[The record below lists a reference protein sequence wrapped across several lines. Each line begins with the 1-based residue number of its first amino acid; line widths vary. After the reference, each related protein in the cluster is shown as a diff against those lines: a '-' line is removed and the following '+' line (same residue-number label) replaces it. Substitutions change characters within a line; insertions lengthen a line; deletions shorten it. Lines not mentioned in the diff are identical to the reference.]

1 MAHAARVATRGQDS
15 PDLIKVESAL
25 RRLFPEGA
33 LDRVLLVNPPDGNSE
48 LFQPETALRGRYAN
62 YPPYGILLIAE
73 HLRRRNIEVRIC
85 NLNNSILESCRDQ
98 YDDGSFDFDAIW
110 RQELKAGIE
119 DFAPDL
125 IGVTCMFTMTH
136 LSFSRVCD
144 YAAAFDVPVA
154 VGGVHVSNNPERI
167 LDDIKG
173 IDIAFLKEA
182 DVAIE
187 LFCDVVRGAKPA
199 SALAQVILSDGD
211 ERHSIAQPA
220 APDRQDISVLPAY
233 DLIDIGRLSEY
244 GTIGNF
250 YALKPEGSR
259 FATVLSNRGC
269 RAQCTFC
276 SVRNFNGRGV
286 RHRDVDSV
294 LDELQ
299 YLEEVQ
305 GINHIVWLDDDL
317 LKDQDRALQLF
328 NGKIKRGL
336 KMTWDATNGVIA
348 SSCDDQT
355 VHAMAESGCIA
366 LNIGMESGN
375 PQILRQ
381 VKKPGTVDVFLRAA
395 ETLKRYPSIHARV
408 FLMLGFPNETL
419 AMIGDTIN
427 VARQMDMDW
436 CGITALQPLP
446 NTPIYDAMIA
456 QGLIEATETSEVR
469 FMSGGFGKQNELET
483 GQRLATVGFAEAF
496 EAIPLDAIPTREQID
511 DIWFFMNYHLNFH
524 RLFGENRIQKLQQLR
539 HHLNNLCD
547 VISPEHGFA
556 LYFLAYLEHKLE
568 GSIAPATITRLEG
581 QLSRSSYWKE
591 RLEAFDL
598 TVADLHAQ
606 DFKNKDIPRLMI
618 GELPGSLAAAA
629 G

>member
-1 MAHAARVATRGQDS
+1 MANVARVTT
-15 PDLIKVESAL
+15 PDQIGLDANRIEVKL
-25 RRLFPEGA
+25 RQLFPEGA
-33 LDRVLLVNPPDGNSE
+33 LNRVLLVNPPDGNSE
-48 LFQPETALRGRYAN
+48 LFQPGTALRGRYAN
-62 YPPYGILLIAE
+62 YPPYGLLVIAE
-73 HLRRRNIEVRIC
+73 HLRRRNVEVRIC
-85 NLNNSILESCRDQ
+85 NLNNKILESCRENHG
-98 YDDGSFDFDAIW
+98 DGNFDFDAVW
-110 RQELKAGIE
+110 QQELQGNIE
-119 DFAPDL
+119 EFAPDL

-136 LSFSRVCD
+136 LSFSRVCE
-144 YAAAFDVPVA
+144 YAAGFGKPVA

-167 LDDIKG
+167 LDEIPD

-182 DVAIE
+182 DAAIE
-187 LFCDVVRGAKPA
+187 IFCDVVRGAKPT

-211 ERHSIAQPA
+211 QRHSISRPA
-220 APDRQDISVLPAY
+220 APDQTDISVLPAY
-233 DLIDIGRLSEY
+233 DLIDVGRLSEL

-299 YLEEVQ
+299 YLEEVE
-305 GINHIVWLDDDL
+305 GIDHIIWLDDDL
-317 LKDQDRALQLF
+317 LKDRDRALRLF
-328 NGKIKRGL
+328 NGKISRGL
-336 KMTWDATNGVIA
+336 KLTWDATNGVIA
-348 SSCDDQT
+348 SSCDDET
-355 VHAMAESGCIA
+355 VQAMAESGCIA

-375 PQILRQ
+375 PEILRQ

-427 VARQMDMDW
+427 VAQKMDMDW
-436 CGITALQPLP
+436 CGITPLQPLP

-456 QGLIEATETSEVR
+456 QGLIEATESSEVR

-496 EAIPLDAIPTREQID
+496 EAIPLDAVPTRAQID

-524 RLFGENRIQKLQQLR
+524 RLFSENRTEKLQQLR
-539 HHLNNLCD
+539 RHLQNLCD

-568 GSIAPATITRLEG
+568 ANINPATIARLEG
-581 QLSRSSYWKE
+581 QLAQSAYWKE
-591 RLEAFDL
+591 RLDAFDL
-598 TVADLHAQ
+598 TVADLRAF
-606 DFKNKDIPRLMI
+606 DFKNKDIPRLVI
-618 GELPGSLAAAA
+618 GQLPDS
-629 G
+629 